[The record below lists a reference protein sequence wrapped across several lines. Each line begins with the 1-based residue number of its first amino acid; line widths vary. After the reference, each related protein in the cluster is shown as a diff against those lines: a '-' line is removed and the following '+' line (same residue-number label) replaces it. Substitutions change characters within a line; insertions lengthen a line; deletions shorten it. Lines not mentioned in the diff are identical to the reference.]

1 MRAKAIHPI
10 VKAFLMCVVSFV
22 SIAAFF
28 ALFGDWVKE
37 KTGYWLIL
45 RAYIFSPFAWPA
57 LYLGLVYGK
66 FGRYGKSE

>member
-1 MRAKAIHPI
+1 MRTKAIHPI

-22 SIAAFF
+22 AIAAFF

-45 RAYIFSPFAWPA
+45 RAYIFGPFVWPA
-57 LYLGLVYGK
+57 VYLGLVYGK
-66 FGRYGKSE
+66 LGRSGKSE